1 MSPLRTAKKRT
12 GIGQDEAFGSAP
24 RRNNSS
30 TVECISFT
38 LTKQRTAASFMCT
51 YFARLAAAVAA
62 VSFFVSISL
71 FFNNF
76 CQMSYLKIY

>member
-30 TVECISFT
+30 TVECMSFT

-51 YFARLAAAVAA
+51 YFARLAAAV